1 MRGVPHRILCM
12 GYAGKRTRG
21 CVVIHWLLILG
32 LWLQVIG
39 PVFAGI
45 PPTDPLR
52 GVQIVACTPAGMV
65 VMDLMSGSDDSD
77 GSGSPRMLQTGHCP
91 LCATTPALPMAAM
104 AGTPVPAASWAQP
117 AAGFDETPCAA
128 SIAGTWV
135 WPPARCPPSRS
146 C

>member
-1 MRGVPHRILCM
+1 MLLMR
-12 GYAGKRTRG
+12 YAGRRTRG
-21 CVVIHWLLILG
+21 CLFIHWLLVLG
-32 LWLQVIG
+32 LWLQVVG

-45 PPTDPLR
+45 PPADPLR

-65 VMDLMSGSDDSD
+65 VMDLSSDPDD
-77 GSGSPRMLQTGHCP
+77 PEGSGSSRMLRTGHCP
-91 LCATTPALPMAAM
+91 LCATTPAPPMAAM
-104 AGTPVPAASWAQP
+104 AGTVVPAAPWAQP

-128 SIAGTWV
+128 RIAGTWA

>member
-1 MRGVPHRILCM
+1 M

-65 VMDLMSGSDDSD
+65 VMDLMSGSDDPD

>member
-1 MRGVPHRILCM
+1 M

-39 PVFAGI
+39 PVFAGV

-65 VMDLMSGSDDSD
+65 VMDLMSGPDDPD

-104 AGTPVPAASWAQP
+104 AGTVVPTAPWAQP